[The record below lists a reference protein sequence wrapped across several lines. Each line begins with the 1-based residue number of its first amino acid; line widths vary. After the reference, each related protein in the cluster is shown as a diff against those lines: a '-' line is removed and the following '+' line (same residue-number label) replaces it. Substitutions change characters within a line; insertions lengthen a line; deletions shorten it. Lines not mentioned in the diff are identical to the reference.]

1 MIGIL
6 KNIFKN
12 KKDNDITDNPFVIK
26 ASPEILELQRKCKLR
41 AFNEEFSKQDYLK
54 TEKIEIFKSFV
65 FGEIFINSIEGNTVL
80 SVQEKKDLGLSTRH
94 KATKEIL
101 DFLNLNN
108 IPSEKLKTSS
118 LKKIILNFYNR
129 VYSKSNYYFN
139 FEEYKKIN
147 ITKVKYVVGVLET
160 SCKWC
165 VENDNKIFN
174 VEDFIEIMDN
184 NCKCE
189 HNGNVVMAEIK

>member
-26 ASPEILELQRKCKLR
+26 ASSEILELQRKCKLR

-54 TEKIEIFKSFV
+54 IEKIEFFKSFV
-65 FGEIFINSIEGNTVL
+65 LGEIFINSIEGNTVL

-108 IPSEKLKTSS
+108 IPSEKLKTTS

-147 ITKVKYVVGVLET
+147 ITKVKYIVGVLET

>member
-54 TEKIEIFKSFV
+54 IEKIEIFKSFV
-65 FGEIFINSIEGNTVL
+65 LGEIFINSIEGNTVL

-129 VYSKSNYYFN
+129 VYSNLSHLPSHCYPKSTLHFHHSLYQLSSDTLCVLPHRYLLQKSSLSNYCSRR
-139 FEEYKKIN
+139 K
-147 ITKVKYVVGVLET
+147 
-160 SCKWC
+160 
-165 VENDNKIFN
+165 
-174 VEDFIEIMDN
+174 
-184 NCKCE
+184 
-189 HNGNVVMAEIK
+189 

>member
-6 KNIFKN
+6 KNIFKS
-12 KKDNDITDNPFVIK
+12 KKDNDITNNPFAIK

-80 SVQEKKDLGLSTRH
+80 SVQEKKDLELNTRH
-94 KATKEIL
+94 KVTKEIL

-108 IPSEKLKTSS
+108 IPNEKLKTTSP
-118 LKKIILNFYNR
+118 KNIILNFYNR
-129 VYSKSNYYFN
+129 VNSKSHYYFN
-139 FEEYKKIN
+139 FERYKEIN

-189 HNGNVVMAEIK
+189 HNGGTTFAEIK